1 MKIVVRSNKTIEI
14 LNSLYPV
21 EKWGWDKICNLVPF
35 HNSVE
40 RVMQYLA

>member
-21 EKWGWDKICNLVPF
+21 EKCGWDKICNLVAF

-40 RVMQYLA
+40 RVMQYLV